1 MKILYCT
8 NQLSTHGGIERM
20 LSQKIN
26 FLLQQ
31 NKDEVF
37 LATFEQLGM
46 PDVYALDDK
55 LARFDLGINYHKNR
69 SYFHP
74 KNLVKIL
81 KHYFRLRRLI
91 KKIKPEII
99 VSISYTPEQF
109 FLPYIQKQIPKIK
122 ELHSSGVVVGI
133 SGRKEKKSI
142 KDNLTNIFKRY
153 DALVV
158 LNKDEIPY
166 FDGCKTVV
174 IPNFTDFKVDSPKHI
189 KRDKTVIA
197 AGRIAPVKQF
207 QELIHIWNMI
217 HTEFPEW
224 QFKLFGDGEPKLMAE
239 LQELIQIYNLES
251 CFLLMPSTTNLQA
264 ELEKASIYAMTSAT
278 ECFPMVLLEA
288 QVSGLPIVSYNCP
301 FGPRNIIANEFNGYL
316 TLQNNREDFANSLSK
331 LMYDENKR
339 NYLGENA
346 RQSVMRF
353 SKENVMAQWDDLF
366 NQLVYKK

>member
-46 PDVYALDDK
+46 PDVYPLDNK
-55 LARFDLGINYHKNR
+55 LTRFDLAINYHKNR

-81 KHYFRLRRLI
+81 KHYFKLRRLI
-91 KKIKPEII
+91 KKIQPDII
-99 VSISYTPEQF
+99 VSVSYTPEQF

-122 ELHSSGVVVGI
+122 ELHSSGIVVGI
-133 SGRKEKKSI
+133 SGKKEKKSI
-142 KDNLTNIFKRY
+142 KENLTSIFKRY
-153 DALVV
+153 NALVV
-158 LNKDEIPY
+158 LNKDEVPY
-166 FDGCKTVV
+166 FEGCNTVV
-174 IPNFTDFKVDSPKHI
+174 IPNFTDFKSDLSTKYVKE
-189 KRDKTVIA
+189 KTIIA

-207 QELIHIWNMI
+207 QELIHIWKMI
-217 HTEFPEW
+217 HDNFTDW
-224 QFKLFGDGEPKLMAE
+224 KIKLFGDGEPQLVTE
-239 LQELIQIYNLES
+239 LQELIQSFNLES
-251 CFLLMPSTTNLQA
+251 SFLLMPATANLQE

-288 QVSGLPIVSYNCP
+288 QVSALPIVSYDCP
-301 FGPRNIIANEFNGYL
+301 FGPRNIITNEFDGYL
-316 TLQNNREDFANSLSK
+316 TPQNNREYFAKSLSE
-331 LMYDENKR
+331 LMLDESKR

-346 RQSVMRF
+346 RQSVIRF

-366 NQLVYKK
+366 NQLVFKQ

>member
-1 MKILYCT
+1 MRILYCT
-8 NQLSTHGGIERM
+8 NQLSTHGGIERI

-26 FLLQQ
+26 YLLQQ
-31 NKDEVF
+31 KHYDVF
-37 LATFEQLGM
+37 LTTFEQSNL
-46 PDVYALDDK
+46 PDVYPLDSK
-55 LARFDLGINYHKNR
+55 LFRFDLDINYHSNQ

-74 KNLVKIL
+74 KNLLKIV
-81 KHYFRLRRLI
+81 KHYFQMRRLI
-91 KKIKPEII
+91 KKVQPDII
-99 VSISYTPEQF
+99 VSVSYTPEQF
-109 FLPYIQKQIPKIK
+109 FLPFIERRIPKVK

-133 SGRKEKKSI
+133 SRDEAKKSL
-142 KDNLTNIFKRY
+142 KSKLTSIFKKY
-153 DALVV
+153 NALVL

-166 FDGCKTVV
+166 FGGCNTIV
-174 IPNFTDFKVDSPKHI
+174 IPNFTDFESDLPENVV
-189 KRDKTVIA
+189 REKTVIA

-207 QELIHIWNMI
+207 HELVYIWKI
-217 HTEFPEW
+217 VHEDFPDW
-224 QFKLFGDGEPKLMAE
+224 KFKLYGDGDLKLIIE
-239 LQELIQIYNLES
+239 LQNLIKSLHLES
-251 CFLLMPSTTNLQA
+251 SFLLMPSISNLQQ
-264 ELEKASIYAMTSAT
+264 EMQKASLYAMTSAT